1 MLEYLKYSDKK
12 IHDNLFISEPIVDKS
27 LNSPNQVLVRIPDSK
42 KLITDV
48 ILSFDGQNLF
58 DKKTSHFSNGNCS

>member
-27 LNSPNQVLVRIPDSK
+27 LNSPNQVLVRIPDS
-42 KLITDV
+42 
-48 ILSFDGQNLF
+48 
-58 DKKTSHFSNGNCS
+58 